1 MLSNHRLLACIIVTV
16 FLFFGVSPTLSAQ
29 SFMTNPSGRNVT
41 SLNGNWQMIVDWYN
55 RGTGMA
61 IYQDRK
67 AVNPSEFVEYSF
79 GKQTLKVPGDW
90 NSQDPHLF
98 MYEGSVWYK
107 KEFTATKKEGKRSF
121 VYFGAVN
128 YIAEV
133 YLNGKKLGS
142 HEGGFTPFQFE
153 VTDVLKEGTNK
164 LIVRVN
170 AQRKEEYIPAMNYD
184 WWNYGGITRDVSLI
198 ETPKTFI
205 EDYFIQLKKGSTSE
219 IEAWV
224 KVDGLIKTQ
233 KVTIAIPAAGIKQQ
247 LTTDADGYAKTSIN
261 ANVQLWSPANPKL
274 YDVIISTD
282 EESVKEKI
290 AFRSIEVKG
299 FDILLNGKPVFL
311 KGVNFHEEIS
321 KDKRRAT
328 SEADSR
334 QLIQAAKDLGC
345 NFIRTTHYPQSE
357 HLLKMADEMGL
368 MVWEEIPLWQGIQ
381 FGNPVILAKAE
392 NMLREMIRRDKNRAS
407 IIMWSIS
414 NETTP
419 AADRDRVLTNM
430 AATCRSLDPTRLVA
444 SAFNHVKTDGNKTI
458 LEDTLSNVLDVVGI
472 NRYMGWYKAWPDK
485 PGTMLFESKFTKP
498 VIISEFGGEAKFGN
512 HGTADSA
519 GLWNEEYQEQ
529 LYKDNI
535 TMFKNVPFLRGIT
548 PWVLYDFRSPT
559 RMNAANQDGWNRK
572 GLLSDK
578 GEKKK
583 AWYVLKA
590 YYDSIK

>member
-1 MLSNHRLLACIIVTV
+1 MKLSTSLLLPKLL
-16 FLFFGVSPTLSAQ
+16 FLSLIGLITANLSAQ
-29 SFMTNPSGRNVT
+29 SFMTNPAGRNVT
-41 SLNGNWQMIVDWYN
+41 SLNGNWQVIVDWYN

-67 AVNPSEFVEYSF
+67 AIKPSEFVEYSF
-79 GKQTLKVPGDW
+79 DKQTLKVPGDW
-90 NSQDPHLF
+90 NSQNPHLF

-224 KVDGLIKTQ
+224 KVDGLNKTK
-233 KVTIAIPAAGIKQQ
+233 KVTIAIPAAGIKKVVE
-247 LTTDADGYAKTSIN
+247 TDSSGFAKTAIT
-261 ANVQLWSPANPKL
+261 ANLQPWSPSNPKL
-274 YDVIISTD
+274 YDVILYTD
-282 EESVKEKI
+282 EETVKEKI

-299 FDILLNGKPVFL
+299 FDILLNGKAVFL
-311 KGVNFHEEIS
+311 KGINFHEEIS

-345 NFIRTTHYPQSE
+345 NFIRTAHYPQSE

-381 FGNPVILAKAE
+381 FGNPIILAKAE
-392 NMLREMIRRDKNRAS
+392 NMLREMIGRDKNRAS
-407 IIMWSIS
+407 IIIWSIS

-419 AADRDRVLTNM
+419 APDRDRVLTNM
-430 AATCRSLDPTRLVA
+430 AETCKKLDPTRLVS
-444 SAFNHVKTDGNKTI
+444 SAIMHFKIEGNTTTI
-458 LEDTLSNVLDVVGI
+458 TDTLVKALDVYGV
-472 NRYMGWYKAWPDK
+472 NRYMGWYAPWPQKPGDITFKSDFDK
-485 PGTMLFESKFTKP
+485 PM
-498 VIISEFGGEAKFGN
+498 IMSEFGGEAKYGN

-529 LYKDNI
+529 LYKDNLQ
-535 TMFKNVPFLRGIT
+535 MLKNIPFLRGIT

-559 RMNAANQDGWNRK
+559 RLNAENQDGWNRK

-578 GEKKK
+578 GDKKK
-583 AWYVLKA
+583 AWFVLKA
-590 YYDSIK
+590 YYNSIK